1 MKLPL
6 PALPSL
12 RRLTMA
18 AALLTCTATASAD
31 VVPAPAAGD
40 LFLGVR
46 ALDGD
51 GANVSY
57 LVKLGSDTTFRNA
70 AAGSSFNVTGLG
82 NIGADLA
89 GAYGTE
95 WYNRADLVWSVF
107 GARNTA
113 TTTVYGSRARLS
125 PASPTAPWPAL
136 NSTDRNPVATAISS
150 VTDNVGGYKN
160 REATPNST
168 VATFQPN
175 TADSSSYSRQVG
187 TPGTTDF
194 GSTSQWGTIEASF
207 ANGPAASVLD
217 LHRLSATSGVPNS
230 TFIGSFTLTSSGA
243 VQFSAP
249 PVAGPADSDGD
260 GFTDAQE
267 TYAGTNP
274 ADASSFL
281 RVATVTPSIAPAGI
295 RVQSP
300 TAANRNYVVQY
311 NATLTGTWTDIATHA
326 AGAGATPLD
335 FVDTDAARLALG
347 RGFYRIKI
355 Q

>member
-1 MKLPL
+1 MKLPI
-6 PALPSL
+6 PISPSL
-12 RRLTMA
+12 RRLTRAGAFLTITA
-18 AALLTCTATASAD
+18 AASAD

-57 LVKLGSDTTFRNA
+57 LVKIGTDTTFRNA

-82 NIGADLA
+82 NLGNDLA
-89 GAYGTE
+89 GTYGTE
-95 WYNRADLVWSVF
+95 WYNRADVVWAVF
-107 GARNTA
+107 GARNTS

-125 PASPTAPWPAL
+125 PAAPTAPWPAL

-168 VATFQPN
+168 VDTFQPN
-175 TADSSSYSRQVG
+175 TFDSSSYSKQVG

-217 LHRLSATSGVPNS
+217 LHRISATSGVPNS
-230 TFIGSFTLTSSGA
+230 TFIGSFTLTSSGTL
-243 VQFSAP
+243 QFAAP
-249 PVAGPADSDGD
+249 PIAGPADSDGD

-267 TYAGTNP
+267 IYAGTNP
-274 ADASSFL
+274 ADASSFF
-281 RVATVTPSIAPAGI
+281 RVATITPSAAPVGI

-300 TAANRNYVVQY
+300 TAANRTYVVQY
-311 NATLTGTWTDIATHA
+311 NATLDGAWTDIATHV
-326 AGAGATPLD
+326 AGAAATPLD
-335 FVDTDAARLALG
+335 FVDTDTARIALG